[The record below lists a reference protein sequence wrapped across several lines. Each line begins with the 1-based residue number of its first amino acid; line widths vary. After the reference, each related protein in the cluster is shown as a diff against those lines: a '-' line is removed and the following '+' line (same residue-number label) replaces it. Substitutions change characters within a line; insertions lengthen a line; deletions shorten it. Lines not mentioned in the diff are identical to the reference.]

1 VATCAQD
8 LRFRDVAGAATPT
21 FLLAPGTNV
30 YGQIEEGQSM
40 FDCDSLELWTPLSGK
55 AGGPAGT
62 NVQDLLLP
70 VLGMYVNLCSRG
82 AILNGRILKDH
93 VKVIEGAINL
103 FMPIGSR
110 PCYRN
115 R

>member
-55 AGGPAGT
+55 AGGPA
-62 NVQDLLLP
+62 
-70 VLGMYVNLCSRG
+70 
-82 AILNGRILKDH
+82 DH